1 MSDGSGQMI
10 FLSQKCAQFFRVV
23 ATWGIMFDPVCLKAR
38 VTIIKNKTSFVFQ
51 QGVFS
56 KRLTQLFG
64 NEISFWLGSTKDE
77 KYQKTSF
84 KISLCKV
91 FPLVI
96 WTSDWF
102 FELCKYHLQQV
113 FFLKGLVISECNKF
127 SKKTKEKL
135 DEFLP

>member
-56 KRLTQLFG
+56 KRLTRPFG
-64 NEISFWLGSTKDE
+64 NEISFWLGSRKDE
-77 KYQKTSF
+77 NYQKTSF

-91 FPLVI
+91 FPLVF
-96 WTSDWF
+96 WTLDWF
-102 FELCKYHLQQV
+102 FEFFKHHLQQ
-113 FFLKGLVISECNKF
+113 FLDSLLFKMNIWIR
-127 SKKTKEKL
+127 KTSCARC
-135 DEFLP
+135 PNH